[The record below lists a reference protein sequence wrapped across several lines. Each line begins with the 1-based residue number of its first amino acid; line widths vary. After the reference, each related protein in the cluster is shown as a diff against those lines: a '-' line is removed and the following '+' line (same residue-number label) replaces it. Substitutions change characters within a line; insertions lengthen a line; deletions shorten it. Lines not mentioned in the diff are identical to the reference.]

1 MKIINLLL
9 LIFLSSLTSVNAQKF
24 PFYKNFEW
32 DKNPTIIDRHIE
44 DELYYYNQYDIASE
58 YIFDEIKG
66 SFFKY
71 EFFHYRVFLNKPASV
86 DEFNKV
92 YISLEDVHNILNL
105 KARLIKTN
113 GDIVNIEPEV
123 EDFFN
128 QEEQEEYQYFPIS
141 GIEVGDE
148 LEVMY
153 TLKKNPQFNGD
164 QEEMQGDIPIF
175 NSNFYL
181 ICPKWM
187 KFKFEALN
195 GYPTPERLD
204 TIIHM
209 VEYYAHADTVP
220 DYDQEYYSEYN
231 NTIQKIEFA
240 LYKIKS
246 DKKYTA
252 YSPYESVTNAINK
265 TFNIDYKNGTKKKLL
280 KELKTRGIN
289 LSGKTEEMIKQVEL
303 FIKLNIKSSYKYEDQ
318 GVLETIKVKRTN
330 VPGVIKLFKAIFEA
344 LEIKYQYG
352 YISDRYDT
360 HFSDQIESDYF
371 LQNYFFYFPKVK
383 KYMSPLSFVSRLGHL
398 SADLIPNN
406 ALYITEDKTYK
417 TSEYDVKPVPYVDY
431 TNNTDFKNIDI
442 RLDKNLKDVTV
453 TIERQTT
460 GYKSAE
466 LQAYY
471 FMYSPNRKEEKLK
484 DFLNPFND
492 ARLEVNEVKNISPED
507 VFVKP
512 LILKGTFTDFK
523 FHLFDKADETL
534 IFKLGNIFGDFIEIK
549 EISERVSDYVFHYA
563 FHNKKTITLHLPSN
577 VKVSK
582 IVDIP
587 EFDNLN
593 NLEGIEI
600 SSKIKVDGNTITYIK
615 EEKYKKQRIS
625 KSEKDKMV
633 EIFQFYNDLANMN
646 IIIEK
651 K

>member
-1 MKIINLLL
+1 MKRNIL
-9 LIFLSSLTSVNAQKF
+9 LIIILLSNISIVNAQKF
-24 PFYKNFEW
+24 PFYENYKWE
-32 DKNPTIIDRHIE
+32 KTPSIIDRHIE
-44 DELYYYNQYDIASE
+44 DELYYYNQYDVASE
-58 YIFDEIKG
+58 YIFDPFK
-66 SFFKY
+66 SAYYKY

-92 YISLEDVHNILNL
+92 YISLEDVHNVLNL
-105 KARLIKTN
+105 KARLIKAN
-113 GDIVNIEPEV
+113 GDVVNIDPDV
-123 EDFFN
+123 DDFFN
-128 QEEQEEYQYFPIS
+128 QEEKEEYQYFSIS

-153 TLKKNPQFNGD
+153 TLKKDPQFNGD

-195 GYPTPERLD
+195 GYPTPVRLD

-220 DYDQEYYSEYN
+220 IYEQEYYSEFN
-231 NTIQKIEFA
+231 NTIQKIDFT
-240 LYKIKS
+240 LYKIKN
-246 DKKYTA
+246 DRKYTA
-252 YSPYESVTNAINK
+252 YSPYESVTKSVNSAYNVE
-265 TFNIDYKNGTKKKLL
+265 YKNGIKKKLI
-280 KELKTRGIN
+280 KELKAKGVNI
-289 LSGKTEEMIKQVEL
+289 SGKTEDLIRQVEL
-303 FIKLNIKSSYKYEDQ
+303 FIKLNIKSSYKYEDK
-318 GVLETIKVKRTN
+318 GVLETIKIKRTS
-330 VPGVIKLFKAIFEA
+330 VTGEIRLYKAIFDA

-352 YISDRYDT
+352 YISDRYDSY
-360 HFSDQIESDYF
+360 FSDQIESDYF
-371 LQNYFFYFPKVK
+371 LQNYFFYFPKIK
-383 KYMSPLSFVSRLGHL
+383 KYMSPLSLISRLGHL

-442 RLDKNLKDVTV
+442 TLNENLKDVTV
-453 TIERQTT
+453 TIERETK
-460 GYKSAE
+460 GYKASK

-471 FMYSPNRKEEKLK
+471 FMYTPNRKDEELR
-484 DFLNPFND
+484 DFLNPYSD
-492 ARLEVNEVKNISPED
+492 ARLDVTEVKNIAPED
-507 VFVKP
+507 VYVKP
-512 LILKGTFTDFK
+512 LILKGKYTEFK
-523 FHLFDKADETL
+523 KHIFDKADETL
-534 IFKLGNIFGDFIEIK
+534 IFKLGNIFGDLIEIK
-549 EISERVSDYVFHYA
+549 EISDRVSDYVFHYA
-563 FHNKKTITLHLPSN
+563 FHRKKTVTLHLPSN
-577 VKVSK
+577 VKVSQL
-582 IVDIP
+582 VDIP

-593 NLEGIEI
+593 DLDGIEI
-600 SSKIKVDGNTITYIK
+600 SSKIEVDGNTITYVK

-625 KSEKDKMV
+625 KTEKDKMV